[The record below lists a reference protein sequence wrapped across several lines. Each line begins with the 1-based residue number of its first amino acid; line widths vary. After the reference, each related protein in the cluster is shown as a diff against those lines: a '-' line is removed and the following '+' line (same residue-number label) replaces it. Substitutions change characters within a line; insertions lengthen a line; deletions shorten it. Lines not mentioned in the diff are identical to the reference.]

1 MREGTVNS
9 TRSYAKWWVLLFA
22 LLIVAIIAG
31 GIMFGLRQRDGG
43 NSIEITPPPP
53 TASALEIYLSG
64 CVANEGIYTFSDDSS
79 IRDILQGSG
88 GITGNADPD
97 SVKIYIPAGENST
110 AQPQKININTAEAW
124 LLEALPG
131 IGPTLAQ
138 RIKDH

>member
-1 MREGTVNS
+1 MREGIVNS
-9 TRSYAKWWVLLFA
+9 SRGYEKWWILLSA

-31 GIMFGLRQRDGG
+31 GIVFGFRQWDGG
-43 NSIEITPPPP
+43 NSIEITPPPT
-53 TASALEIYLSG
+53 TASTLEIYLSG

-88 GITGNADPD
+88 GITDNADLD
-97 SVKIYIPAGENST
+97 SIKIYIPASENST

-131 IGPTLAQ
+131 IGPTLCP
-138 RIKDH
+138 KDH